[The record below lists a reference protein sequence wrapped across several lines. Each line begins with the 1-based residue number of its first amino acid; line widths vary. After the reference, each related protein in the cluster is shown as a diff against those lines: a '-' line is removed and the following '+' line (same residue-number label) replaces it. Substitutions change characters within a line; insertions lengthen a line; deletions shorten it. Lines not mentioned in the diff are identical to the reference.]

1 METCHDETV
10 VDDNDTHEN
19 VVVYYLNYDECG
31 QDFMICYL
39 ESC

>member
-10 VDDNDTHEN
+10 VDNDTHEN

>member
-31 QDFMICYL
+31 
-39 ESC
+39 